1 MMKRDAI
8 KIFTLKNNNEGA
20 AGIIVAVML
29 IGLIFT
35 FLSVIQL
42 SYIPDWS
49 EEREAE
55 HMEKVADQFTQLKF
69 AVDVLSTIEKSGN
82 KITTSIT
89 LGTDEIPLPLFL
101 KSEKSF
107 GYLRI
112 LTDDCSVNITD
123 TNPILY
129 SYQIGSI
136 RYSSRNS
143 RYIDIDYI
151 YEAGGVIA
159 SQQLGNTM
167 YIMPYFSVD
176 YASSVDITYD
186 IVNFI
191 ETTGKKYTTGHGNTQ
206 VQLEYVIK
214 NTNTINNVDEITINT
229 HYMPA
234 WHNFLNSTLS
244 SSGLIYGVGND
255 FIIIENDD
263 EITIDFDNALSVDIT
278 LNIIDIN
285 IQIGPGWTE

>member
-1 MMKRDAI
+1 MKRDAI